1 LSPRRVAAGLTAA
14 VVGWVGFAVYTATAN
29 GHSLDGRVQTLQ
41 QQNANLQ
48 REIDQRK
55 LEVAAAQ
62 TNAWLEEE
70 ARRLGYVLPGES
82 VFVIT
87 TPGAA
92 VPPDGGIDIQGL
104 PRFYPS
110 SPPSATPTP
119 QPPAASPTPA
129 AAPTPFQFS
138 VSTPTPRPH

>member
-1 LSPRRVAAGLTAA
+1 MSPRRVAAALTAA
-14 VVGWVGFAVYTATAN
+14 VVGWVGYAVYTATAT

-41 QQNANLQ
+41 QENATLQ

-55 LEVAAAQ
+55 REVAAAQ
-62 TNAWLEEE
+62 TTAWLEEE
-70 ARRLGYVLPGES
+70 ARRLGYVMPGES

-104 PRFYPS
+104 PRFYPLS
-110 SPPSATPTP
+110 APSASPTP
-119 QPPAASPTPA
+119 QPSATGPTPVP
-129 AAPTPFQFS
+129 APTPFHFDLG
-138 VSTPTPRPH
+138 TPTPSPH